1 MKEKKIKTSKNRAS
15 GTVHSGFFLHFLFVL
30 FLLGWRCD
38 RKKCKLPWQF
48 YDKFSMRVCM
58 FICMCVQIRQKQNSE
73 FSIYSWKFNQ
83 LGKEDGKKKGRAMT
97 NEKVNNII
105 HALNF
110 KLWDSVQILFLFSFT
125 LDFYAVPYSY
135 VHTIYLKCDGIF
147 HAIYMREIHKNT
159 SLLTVTIVAV
169 AVAPLPLIYGLFAVL
184 IIKCSNWNRH
194 IWSIIIY
201 LYWQLSLSLF
211 FVYKSATWGC
221 KLLYVV
227 VR

>member
-1 MKEKKIKTSKNRAS
+1 MLAERYIPVFFFIFYLFFFFWDDGVTEKSVNYHDNFMINS
-15 GTVHSGFFLHFLFVL
+15 
-30 FLLGWRCD
+30 
-38 RKKCKLPWQF
+38 
-48 YDKFSMRVCM
+48 VCEC
-58 FICMCVQIRQKQNSE
+58 ICMCVQIRQKQNSE

-110 KLWDSVQILFLFSFT
+110 ELWDSVQILFLFSFT

-159 SLLTVTIVAV
+159 SLLT
-169 AVAPLPLIYGLFAVL
+169 VAPLPLIYGLFAVL